1 MAPSQSRILSLEQ
14 IRETTLAKLGR
25 FPCRWQAHATQVIL
39 ERKNDLI
46 TIAPTGSGKTLTF
59 WMPLLFRADGIQI
72 VVTPLNILGTQNE
85 QELAKFGV
93 RAIAV
98 RAETATPKVFR
109 EIREGKY
116 RAIVVSPEELM
127 KVGGGFEDLWN
138 DEGFTSRI
146 MSIVFDEAHCISTWK
161 SFRQDYKNI
170 DRLRYLLPHVPFVLA
185 TATLPGEMQR
195 EIMKTLQIRADRCTV
210 IRRSNDRPNVH
221 IEVRRIKH
229 SLSGYEDL
237 DFLVLPRTER
247 AAGDLIPKF
256 LVFFDN
262 IDDCM
267 SEQFREDDLAAFNA
281 SNLYGLCSTDSFGMG
296 VNVADVRIVV
306 QWRMPRDLNT
316 LWQRFGRAARDL
328 TLNAVAILL
337 VDGRYFDEEKEKKQ
351 RAAEKAAEK
360 AAKKRKAVNDPAQK
374 PTKRARTNDTPGT
387 SAATATSSITNIE
400 QQREAA
406 SETESADATRPPAG
420 GVSEDQGRGSSQEPP
435 QRGAGVGSQVDL
447 ASLRADIEA
456 ARLSSR
462 QGGARKG
469 KKTDQETSELSAE
482 LDALV
487 NAATRPHRCYRAPI
501 MAYYRNDQIEPDDPP
516 CLAEGCS
523 RCATRAPMLCCILC
537 SPDAPCFAAVAPH
550 ECDAAPPQPRAS
562 RIKKDTTISPAGR
575 DLRTALDTFRRER
588 TINKY
593 GRALLDNL
601 GASVVLPD
609 NAIDRL
615 VECAQAGKIKS
626 LDDVQREVGKKWGKA
641 REYGEEV
648 AAIIRRI
655 FPLDN
660 PFVVAPLTPR
670 PQPVNAAHVGSSTA
684 PNHSSALATPT
695 PARRTV
701 RQYKCS
707 ACGAAGHNK
716 NNRSCPKYASKA
728 QQENAPPTAATAGNA
743 DEGPA
748 SDTDEQE
755 VQPRRSP
762 LPAPST
768 VLDTLF
774 TTPSYRRNAR
784 VATLE
789 QIRAEQHS
797 LQSPQQQDT
806 VSTPGRA
813 GLVTEPG
820 VNGSSAEAL
829 MMPVPPSRFYGSP
842 ARLR

>member
-195 EIMKTLQIRADRCTV
+195 EIMKTLQIRADR
-210 IRRSNDRPNVH
+210 SFA
-221 IEVRRIKH
+221 
-229 SLSGYEDL
+229 LGYEDL

-337 VDGRYFDEEKEKKQ
+337 VD
-351 RAAEKAAEK
+351 
-360 AAKKRKAVNDPAQK
+360 
-374 PTKRARTNDTPGT
+374 
-387 SAATATSSITNIE
+387 
-400 QQREAA
+400 
-406 SETESADATRPPAG
+406 
-420 GVSEDQGRGSSQEPP
+420 
-435 QRGAGVGSQVDL
+435 
-447 ASLRADIEA
+447 A
-456 ARLSSR
+456 ARV
-462 QGGARKG
+462 AH
-469 KKTDQETSELSAE
+469 QEG
-482 LDALV
+482 
-487 NAATRPHRCYRAPI
+487 H
-501 MAYYRNDQIEPDDPP
+501 
-516 CLAEGCS
+516 
-523 RCATRAPMLCCILC
+523 
-537 SPDAPCFAAVAPH
+537 
-550 ECDAAPPQPRAS
+550 
-562 RIKKDTTISPAGR
+562 TISPAGR

-609 NAIDRL
+609 DAIDRL

-789 QIRAEQHS
+789 QIRAEQHN

-806 VSTPGRA
+806 VSTPGRR
-813 GLVTEPG
+813 GW
-820 VNGSSAEAL
+820 
-829 MMPVPPSRFYGSP
+829 SRNL
-842 ARLR
+842 A

>member
-210 IRRSNDRPNVH
+210 IRRSNNRPNVH

-328 TLNAVAILL
+328 TLTQLQSSLSMV
-337 VDGRYFDEEKEKKQ
+337 
-351 RAAEKAAEK
+351 
-360 AAKKRKAVNDPAQK
+360 
-374 PTKRARTNDTPGT
+374 
-387 SAATATSSITNIE
+387 AATATSSITNIE

-420 GVSEDQGRGSSQEPP
+420 GVSEDQGRGSSQERHNVAPVWG
-435 QRGAGVGSQVDL
+435 R
-447 ASLRADIEA
+447 RH
-456 ARLSSR
+456 RSSAFVESTR
-462 QGGARKG
+462 RSTEG

-501 MAYYRNDQIEPDDPP
+501 MAYYRNDQIGTCLLEPDDPP

-755 VQPRRSP
+755 VQPRQSP

-806 VSTPGRA
+806 VSTPGGR
-813 GLVTEPG
+813 GW
-820 VNGSSAEAL
+820 
-829 MMPVPPSRFYGSP
+829 SRNL
-842 ARLR
+842 A